1 MEHNFRVYKTAELAI
16 MRLSYLSQI
25 ISNNELLSYLQDIA
39 KQERIF
45 YNSIEWHRDNQRTKS
60 INHSIMD
67 THAWGQMLSKNVSKT
82 RRSSFISPLCFFR
95 FFFTKRQYPSKGQS
109 TLWQT
114 RSFFHVIF
122 WCLLSQYD
130 ATPQLAQV
138 KGTDPGLTRCLQV

>member
-1 MEHNFRVYKTAELAI
+1 MLLAQTSDPLSLRRISNELKYTFTVPFRQHININANFNDGAQVNFRVYKTAELAI

-67 THAWGQMLSKNVSKT
+67 THA
-82 RRSSFISPLCFFR
+82 
-95 FFFTKRQYPSKGQS
+95 
-109 TLWQT
+109 
-114 RSFFHVIF
+114 
-122 WCLLSQYD
+122 
-130 ATPQLAQV
+130 
-138 KGTDPGLTRCLQV
+138 